1 MIDLFST
8 NQLKEAWD
16 EWLQYRKERKLPKYT
31 PTGLKKTYTHL
42 LNISESDEQKAI
54 EIINQSIAQNWAG
67 LFPLKT
73 QVNGTSTHQRRL
85 SRAEQHQQGYEDLY
99 RDAARRNGHSESLRG
114 EENPLP

>member
-1 MIDLFST
+1 MNLFTS

-73 QVNGTSTHQRRL
+73 QYATHKQKPTR
-85 SRAEQHQQGYEDLY
+85 SEQLQTGYENTLRYYADRN
-99 RDAARRNGHSESLRG
+99 RDGQGFPG
-114 EENPLP
+114 ETD